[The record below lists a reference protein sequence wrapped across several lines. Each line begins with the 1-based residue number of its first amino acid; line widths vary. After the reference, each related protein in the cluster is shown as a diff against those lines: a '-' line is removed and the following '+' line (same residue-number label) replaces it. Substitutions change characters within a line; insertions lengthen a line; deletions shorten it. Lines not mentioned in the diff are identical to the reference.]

1 MDDTKTLLS
10 LRQQVLEREFS
21 RMNQRQQQAVFATEG
36 PVLVLAG
43 AGSGKTTVLVNR
55 IANLIRYG
63 NAYHSAFL
71 SPSLTPQDQAACQ
84 SFLLGEA
91 PLPELTRARLAV
103 DPCPPWRVMAITFT
117 NKAAGELKDR
127 LCQMLGQDGDG
138 VWASTFHSSCARIL
152 RRDGDRLGYTSHFTI
167 YDTDDSRRL
176 MKNVMQDLDIQE
188 KALSHRAIL
197 GEISGPRTQLI
208 GPGEYQ
214 DQAGEDFR
222 LKLVARAYQA

>member
-91 PLPELTRARLAV
+91 PLR
-103 DPCPPWRVMAITFT
+103 
-117 NKAAGELKDR
+117 
-127 LCQMLGQDGDG
+127 
-138 VWASTFHSSCARIL
+138 
-152 RRDGDRLGYTSHFTI
+152 
-167 YDTDDSRRL
+167 
-176 MKNVMQDLDIQE
+176 
-188 KALSHRAIL
+188 
-197 GEISGPRTQLI
+197 
-208 GPGEYQ
+208 
-214 DQAGEDFR
+214 
-222 LKLVARAYQA
+222 